1 MLKVRCITKP
11 SHTSC
16 PYHVHLCL
24 TFELL
29 ELVEMLE
36 SGSKL
41 QVNSVF
47 GQSSTFTPLS
57 VQSKELGELWKC
69 QS

>member
-1 MLKVRCITKP
+1 MLKVRCTSTP
-11 SHTSC
+11 SHTPC
-16 PYHVHLCL
+16 PYHSHQCL
-24 TFELL
+24 AFELL

-47 GQSSTFTPLS
+47 DQSSTFEPLS
-57 VQSKELGELWKC
+57 VQSKELGE
-69 QS
+69 